1 MSTELV
7 HIFHL
12 ATGNA
17 SGNSRLM
24 KDRLY
29 IHSVNLH
36 HRFFAEESELDMQ
49 FSFTRGQDH
58 WYFVV
63 MEPTYV

>member
-29 IHSVNLH
+29 INSVNLH
-36 HRFFAEESELDMQ
+36 HRFFAEESWIRNLALHEVKIIATL
-49 FSFTRGQDH
+49 
-58 WYFVV
+58 
-63 MEPTYV
+63 